1 MSNGIWTKQ
10 DAEHHQVS
18 EKLADWIYEFMDAE
32 LCFSFCDFGCGNGY
46 YVDYLLNEGN
56 YGIGIEG
63 NADGV
68 EYPNNVFFQDLTK
81 PIKLTHH
88 VSISLEVG
96 EHLPKEAQEVFMQN
110 VCNSAENAL
119 ILSWAE
125 IGQAGIGHV
134 NCRSQED
141 VIEDVESRG
150 FVLDKE
156 LTKDARENID
166 DNCDWFRRTLLIFK
180 RK

>member
-1 MSNGIWTKQ
+1 MRRYL
-10 DAEHHQVS
+10 V
-18 EKLADWIYEFMDAE
+18 
-32 LCFSFCDFGCGNGY
+32 CD
-46 YVDYLLNEGN
+46 
-56 YGIGIEG
+56 
-63 NADGV
+63 
-68 EYPNNVFFQDLTK
+68 
-81 PIKLTHH
+81 

>member
-10 DAEHHQVS
+10 DAENHQVS
-18 EKLADWIYEFMDAE
+18 EKLAKWIKAHLYYDE
-32 LCFSFCDFGCGNGY
+32 LKSFCDYGCGNGY
-46 YVDYLLNEGN
+46 YVKELLEGGFH
-56 YGIGIEG
+56 GIGIDG
-63 NADGV
+63 NENGIK
-68 EYPNNVFFQDLTK
+68 YPLNVFVGDLTK
-81 PIKLTHH
+81 PLNLSHDL
-88 VSISLEVG
+88 SISLEVG

-110 VCNSAENAL
+110 VCNSAKKQL

-134 NCRSQED
+134 NCRSQDD
-141 VIEDVESRG
+141 VIQDVESRG
-150 FVLDKE
+150 FIWNE
-156 LTKDARENID
+156 MLTKDARQNID